1 MADDD
6 PLVNG
11 VPLSSL
17 RVVDLKDELDK
28 LGLSKIGNK
37 SVLTERLKNHLCGK
51 EAENVNENESDGG
64 GGGDNEDNAEKEK
77 TPEKWAPLK
86 IRSLLST

>member
-1 MADDD
+1 MHELLYVFLTVKLILVVMSVDD

-28 LGLSKIGNK
+28 RGLSKIGNK
-37 SVLTERLKNHLCGK
+37 SVLTERLK
-51 EAENVNENESDGG
+51 A
-64 GGGDNEDNAEKEK
+64 
-77 TPEKWAPLK
+77 
-86 IRSLLST
+86 